1 MATTIP
7 PVHNY
12 ESQIVF
18 SNQSN
23 NIKSTDVI
31 NWTIA
36 PSGDDVYFNL
46 YKSRMT
52 FKLKI
57 TGLANNASTSP
68 KVLYVPV
75 KKNMSGIVNNTKVTY
90 TYWNGENLTS
100 LPLSADNE
108 NIGQIR
114 SLLNALTDNKH
125 NNVVNEGLKEL
136 SYIYYDDRDYIGSA
150 TASVV
155 SHTAQVAAEIG
166 RPYGGKLFH
175 NMLKFT
181 QPANSTT
188 AYTTI
193 NVNFADIFEGCSQER
208 FINLTQMD
216 AQIYPTNDDAYFYI
230 NGTNIQTATSP
241 DATPTN
247 TAFTG
252 VYFDTC
258 TLWYHSY
265 KTSDDSTFDPED
277 TQLVK
282 NQIMTKTFRI
292 PSGQGFIDDRVLVN
306 FPVKMMFMMFTDDA
320 GDFSS
325 LKDVRFKRISLN
337 IAGEQKRIINVDNT
351 NTPDG
356 IDHTFFEWMDYLCN
370 SRSDDYDTLLTYKT
384 WLNQFRIFAFPI
396 AEWFPMRAANQ
407 IQFEIELDNS
417 VTGAPNST
425 ATVRM
430 HLIMI
435 RANTISA

>member
-57 TGLANNASTSP
+57 TGLANNAGSSS
-68 KVLYVPV
+68 KDIYVPV

-90 TYWNGENLTS
+90 TYWNGENLAS

-136 SYIYYDDRDYIGSA
+136 SYIYYDDRDYDTTDK
-150 TASVV
+150 TAR
-155 SHTAQVAAEIG
+155 TAAILG
-166 RPYGGKLFH
+166 RPYGGKLFY
-175 NMLKFT
+175 NMLKFV
-181 QPANSTT
+181 QPPGSTT

-193 NVNFADIFEGCSQER
+193 NVNFADILQTSSKVVLRNDSSISRRWMLRSIPRTTMHTSTSMLAKSIPLQVRTLFHQPRLSPVYTSIHAR
-208 FINLTQMD
+208 F
-216 AQIYPTNDDAYFYI
+216 
-230 NGTNIQTATSP
+230 
-241 DATPTN
+241 
-247 TAFTG
+247 
-252 VYFDTC
+252 
-258 TLWYHSY
+258 
-265 KTSDDSTFDPED
+265 
-277 TQLVK
+277 
-282 NQIMTKTFRI
+282 
-292 PSGQGFIDDRVLVN
+292 
-306 FPVKMMFMMFTDDA
+306 
-320 GDFSS
+320 
-325 LKDVRFKRISLN
+325 
-337 IAGEQKRIINVDNT
+337 
-351 NTPDG
+351 G
-356 IDHTFFEWMDYLCN
+356 ITVT
-370 SRSDDYDTLLTYKT
+370 R
-384 WLNQFRIFAFPI
+384 
-396 AEWFPMRAANQ
+396 RA
-407 IQFEIELDNS
+407 
-417 VTGAPNST
+417 
-425 ATVRM
+425 
-430 HLIMI
+430 MI
-435 RANTISA
+435 RPSILKTLSW

>member
-18 SNQSN
+18 SNQYN

-57 TGLANNASTSP
+57 TGLANNATGSP
-68 KVLYVPV
+68 KVFYVPV

-90 TYWNGENLTS
+90 TYWNGENLAS

-114 SLLNALTDNKH
+114 SLLNALTDNKNTH
-125 NNVVNEGLKEL
+125 TVNEGLKEL
-136 SYIYYDDRDYIGSA
+136 SYIYYDALDYD
-150 TASVV
+150 TTDKTVR
-155 SHTAQVAAEIG
+155 AAAIMN
-166 RPYGGKLFH
+166 RPYSGKLFY
-175 NMLKFT
+175 NRLKFV
-181 QPANSTT
+181 QPAGQTYAT
-188 AYTTI
+188 TTI

-230 NGTNIQTATSP
+230 NGTNIKTADTP
-241 DATPTN
+241 DGAEN
-247 TAFTG
+247 DTAFAG

-282 NQIMTKTFRI
+282 NQIMTKTFNI
-292 PSGQGFIDDRVLVN
+292 TPGGDDSKTFIDDRVLVN
-306 FPVKMMFMMFTDDA
+306 FPVKMMFMMFTDKN

-325 LKDVRFKRISLN
+325 LKNIRVSRISLN

-370 SRSDDYDTLLTYKT
+370 SRSDEYDTLLTYKT
-384 WLNQFRIFAFPI
+384 WLNQFRIFAFPL
-396 AEWFPMRAANQ
+396 AEWFPMRASNQ
-407 IQFEIELDNS
+407 IQFEIELEED
-417 VTGAPNST
+417 VA
-425 ATVRM
+425 ATIQM

-435 RANTISA
+435 RANTVGA

>member
-57 TGLANNASTSP
+57 TGLANNGTGAD
-68 KVLYVPV
+68 KILYVPV

-90 TYWNGENLTS
+90 TYWNGENLAS

-125 NNVVNEGLKEL
+125 TSTVNEGLKEL
-136 SYIYYDDRDYIGSA
+136 SYVYYDGRDYDGA
-150 TASVV
+150 TDE
-155 SHTAQVAAEIG
+155 TERAAANMG
-166 RPYGGKLFH
+166 RPYGGKLFY

-181 QPANSTT
+181 QPNNSTT

-230 NGTNIQTATSP
+230 DGANIKIADSP
-241 DATPTN
+241 DGEANN
-247 TAFTG
+247 TAFGG

-306 FPVKMMFMMFTDDA
+306 FPVKMMFMMFTDDN
-320 GDFSS
+320 GDFST
-325 LKDVRFKRISLN
+325 LKDIRFKHISLN

-370 SRSDDYDTLLTYKT
+370 SRSDEYDTLLTYKT
-384 WLNQFRIFAFPI
+384 WLNQFRIFAFPL
-396 AEWFPMRAANQ
+396 AEWFPMRASNQ

-417 VTGAPNST
+417 YVGAPNAA
-425 ATVRM
+425 ATIQM

-435 RANTISA
+435 RANTVGA